1 MPKPATILVIED
13 DDMFRKMVR
22 AMLVSAG
29 YEVLEADSAET
40 GLTLYQHQRANL
52 VILDILMPG
61 MDGLEAI
68 RSLMARDP
76 TVKIIAVSGSDP
88 QWVEEYLKDASTF
101 GAKRVLRKPV
111 TLKQLLAA
119 VGEVLAM

>member
-40 GLTLYQHQRANL
+40 GLTLYQHQRAHL

-68 RSLMARDP
+68 RSLIARDP

-88 QWVEEYLKDASTF
+88 QWVEEYP
-101 GAKRVLRKPV
+101 RKTHRRSARNV
-111 TLKQLLAA
+111 SS
-119 VGEVLAM
+119 ESRSH